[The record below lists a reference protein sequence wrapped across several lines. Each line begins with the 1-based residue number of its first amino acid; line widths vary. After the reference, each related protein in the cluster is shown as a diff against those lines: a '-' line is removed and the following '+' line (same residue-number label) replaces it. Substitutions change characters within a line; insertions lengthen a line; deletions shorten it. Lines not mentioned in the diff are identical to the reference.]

1 MIAYICDT
9 YTLKYAAVIRSNIA
23 VAGWVKDDCESGDGD
38 DKEENDA
45 VAEAGEGEADFFDSN
60 LSFNSCSSSTDF
72 RFMARTIEATGILL
86 RTRVKKCIGIS

>member
-1 MIAYICDT
+1 MCWQT
-9 YTLKYAAVIRSNIA
+9 TGGKGSSGESKTGP

-86 RTRVKKCIGIS
+86 RTRVKKCIGISW